1 MEVFQDQGIIQVVV
15 AVLLVL
21 AAWWVLRTVMRWIRR
36 LSRLGCLAGVALLL
50 VAVILIRL
58 S

>member
-1 MEVFQDQGIIQVVV
+1 MGVFQDQGIIQAVV

>member
-1 MEVFQDQGIIQVVV
+1 MDLFRDQGVIQAVV

-21 AAWWVLRTVMRWIRR
+21 VGWWVLRTILGWVRR
-36 LSRLGCLAGVALLL
+36 LSRLGCLAGIALLL
-50 VAVILIRL
+50 VAVVLIRF

>member
-1 MEVFQDQGIIQVVV
+1 MDIFRDQGLIQVAI

-21 AAWWVLRTVMRWIRR
+21 AAWWVFRTILRWIRR
-36 LSRLGCLAGVALLL
+36 LSRLGCLAGIALVL
-50 VAVILIRL
+50 VAVVLIRF

>member
-1 MEVFQDQGIIQVVV
+1 MDLFRDQGVIQAVV

-21 AAWWVLRTVMRWIRR
+21 VGWWVLRTILRWVRR
-36 LSRLGCLAGVALLL
+36 LSRLGCLAGIALLL
-50 VAVILIRL
+50 VAVVLIRF

>member
-1 MEVFQDQGIIQVVV
+1 MEIFQNQGIIQAVV
-15 AVLLVL
+15 AVFLVL
-21 AAWWVLRTVMRWIRR
+21 TAWWVLRMVMGWIRR

-50 VAVILIRL
+50 VAVILIRM

>member
-1 MEVFQDQGIIQVVV
+1 MDLFRDQGVIQAVV

-21 AAWWVLRTVMRWIRR
+21 VGWWVLRTILRWIRR
-36 LSRLGCLAGVALLL
+36 LSRLGCLAGIALLL
-50 VAVILIRL
+50 VAVVLIRF

>member
-1 MEVFQDQGIIQVVV
+1 MEIFQNQGIIQAVV
-15 AVLLVL
+15 AVFVVL